1 MRQYTV
7 NIRCMYDV
15 TEWEINYLYVCSCFD
30 VTVNSNCCGQIMK
43 GFDILWDCYS
53 TLGCHL
59 KSIFAPTQHTCIS
72 YIIFIPTRLYIAEN
86 IEYLR
91 NRSSL
96 AVSCCIIIHCF
107 GVSIKADQIT
117 SAQRC
122 VQLTD
127 KQ

>member
-1 MRQYTV
+1 MMSLRGGDKLF
-7 NIRCMYDV
+7 I
-15 TEWEINYLYVCSCFD
+15 CFD
-30 VTVNSNCCGQIMK
+30 VPVNSNCCGQIGK
-43 GFDILWDCYS
+43 GFDILSDCYS

-72 YIIFIPTRLYIAEN
+72 HIIFIPKKLLRSLYIVEN

-96 AVSCCIIIHCF
+96 AVSCCIIIHCLE
-107 GVSIKADQIT
+107 VSIKADQIT

-122 VQLTD
+122 IQLTD
-127 KQ
+127 KN